1 MFFNEPSSDQCEF
14 VKIGENGVSCPV
26 VRLWFGVL
34 RQGRVRQV
42 MVEGLGE
49 ITAAAGPGGGGCR
62 PAVRDLQE
70 AERVGGPRRTRLP
83 GRAAAATAAR
93 LRLAANG
100 TGERTVDG
108 KHFGYKPEQ
117 SEQSRVPIDGYQTLA
132 NRTQ

>member
-1 MFFNEPSSDQCEF
+1 MFFNEPSSDHCEF

-49 ITAAAGPGGGGCR
+49 ITAAAGPGGGDCR

-70 AERVGGPRRTRLP
+70 AEKVGGTQ
-83 GRAAAATAAR
+83 ADTS
-93 LRLAANG
+93 
-100 TGERTVDG
+100 
-108 KHFGYKPEQ
+108 Y
-117 SEQSRVPIDGYQTLA
+117 QSRVLTPSMPVLA
-132 NRTQ
+132 A